1 MCVTEQTRVH
11 ALVDF
16 GRMKLYVLLPK
27 QNGALPELQLAM
39 ESNDRDALKQVAHEL
54 AQEIPEIHEPRW
66 TPASGGGEERLLV
79 HGHCCF
85 LIRE

>member
-39 ESNDRDALKQVAHEL
+39 ESNFAMR
-54 AQEIPEIHEPRW
+54 
-66 TPASGGGEERLLV
+66 
-79 HGHCCF
+79 
-85 LIRE
+85 